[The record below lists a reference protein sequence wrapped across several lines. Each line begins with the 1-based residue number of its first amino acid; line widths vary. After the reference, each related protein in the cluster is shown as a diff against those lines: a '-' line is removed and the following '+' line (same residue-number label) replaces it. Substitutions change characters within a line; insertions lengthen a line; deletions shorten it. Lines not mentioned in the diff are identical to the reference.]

1 MNIVNFGSMNLDHVY
16 AVPHMIRGGET
27 LLSENLSDVAGG
39 KGLNQ
44 SIAVSRSG
52 AAIFHAGMVGVGGEM
67 LLDCL
72 KESGVDTSLLTPCD
86 APQGHTVIQV
96 DPSGQNS
103 IIVFGGSNQCLT
115 TERIDE
121 ILAQFQP
128 GDYLMA
134 QNEISNLGY
143 LLNAA
148 ADRGL
153 KIVLNA
159 SPINDALLALDFSR
173 VEWLV
178 VNEIEC
184 AAIAGCDDVQTAY
197 ETLQQR
203 YPNTGILLTIGAEG
217 SVSWKDGEEVRQ
229 DAFRVEAVDTTAAG
243 DTFMGYF
250 VGCLAA
256 GVSRAEAMRLASK
269 ASSIAV
275 SRPGAAPSIPWM
287 KEVRESL

>member
-16 AVPHMIRGGET
+16 AVPHMILGGET
-27 LLSENLSDVAGG
+27 LLSEGLTDVAGG
-39 KGLNQ
+39 KGLTQ
-44 SIAVSRSG
+44 SIAVARSG
-52 AAIFHAGMVGVGGEM
+52 AAIYHAGMVGTGGEV
-67 LLDCL
+67 LLECL
-72 KESGVDTSLLTPCD
+72 RESGVDTSLLIPCD

-115 TERIDE
+115 KAHIDE
-121 ILAQFQP
+121 ILARFQP
-128 GDYLMA
+128 GDYLMT
-134 QNEISNLGY
+134 QNEISNLDY
-143 LLNAA
+143 LLSAA

-153 KIVLNA
+153 RIVLNA
-159 SPINDALLALDFSR
+159 SPINDALLSLDFSR

-197 ETLQQR
+197 ETLKTR

-217 SVSWKDGEEVRQ
+217 SISWKDGEEVRQ
-229 DAFRVEAVDTTAAG
+229 AAFRVEAVDTTAAG
-243 DTFMGYF
+243 DTFLGYF

-256 GVSRAEAMRLASK
+256 GLGRPEAMRLASK

-287 KEVRESL
+287 KEVRDAL

>member
-1 MNIVNFGSMNLDHVY
+1 MILPMNIVNFGSMNLDHVY

-44 SIAVSRSG
+44 SIAVARSG
-52 AAIFHAGMVGVGGEM
+52 AAIFHAGMVGVGGQM

-121 ILAQFQP
+121 ILARFQP

-184 AAIAGCDDVQTAY
+184 AAIAGCDDVQTD
-197 ETLQQR
+197 R
-203 YPNTGILLTIGAEG
+203 K
-217 SVSWKDGEEVRQ
+217 SVV
-229 DAFRVEAVDTTAAG
+229 
-243 DTFMGYF
+243 
-250 VGCLAA
+250 
-256 GVSRAEAMRLASK
+256 
-269 ASSIAV
+269 
-275 SRPGAAPSIPWM
+275 
-287 KEVRESL
+287 